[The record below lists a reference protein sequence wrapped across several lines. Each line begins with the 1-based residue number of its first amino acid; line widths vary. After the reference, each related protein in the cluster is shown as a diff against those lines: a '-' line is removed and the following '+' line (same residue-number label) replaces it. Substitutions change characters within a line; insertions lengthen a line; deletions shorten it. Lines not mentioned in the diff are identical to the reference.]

1 MLPVAAVVLF
11 VAHPSFRN
19 AFSIG
24 AGELIFCA
32 GVIVALRFIRIIYRN
47 GYSVEV
53 QQRHE
58 ATTTTTTSTT
68 STTTTT
74 TAAITTANAIRT
86 ITVVFPVANPRL
98 GDAAFVFADE
108 FIGTIELDA

>member
-53 QQRHE
+53 QQRYG

-68 STTTTT
+68 STTTT